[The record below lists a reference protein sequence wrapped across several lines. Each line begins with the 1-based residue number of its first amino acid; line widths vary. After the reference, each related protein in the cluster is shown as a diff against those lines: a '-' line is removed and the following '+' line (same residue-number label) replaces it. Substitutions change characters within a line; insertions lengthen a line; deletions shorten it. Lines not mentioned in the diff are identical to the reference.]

1 MIYAFRRQWFVGN
14 SDIWIIELKQL
25 LKEWLTVINSGPL
38 GMIITKESISL
49 RFVVL
54 RSAIISE
61 KSIKGK
67 CI

>member
-1 MIYAFRRQWFVGN
+1 MNYAFGQQWFVEN
-14 SDIWIIELKQL
+14 RDICIIELKQL

-67 CI
+67 

>member
-1 MIYAFRRQWFVGN
+1 MSYAFGQQWFVEN
-14 SDIWIIELKQL
+14 RDICIIELKQL
-25 LKEWLTVINSGPL
+25 LKKWLTVINSGPI

-61 KSIKGK
+61 KSLKGK